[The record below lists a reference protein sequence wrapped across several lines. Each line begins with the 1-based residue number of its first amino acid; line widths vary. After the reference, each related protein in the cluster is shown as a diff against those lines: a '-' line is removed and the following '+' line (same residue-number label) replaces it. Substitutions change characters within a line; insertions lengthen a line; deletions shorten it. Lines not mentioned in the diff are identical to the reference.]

1 MTFEKNGKRI
11 ATFPDLIVTMNKE
24 NGQILNSSDIVEGQK
39 VLVIK
44 VSKDKIKLGEGMYD
58 KKLFKQVENIIGKE
72 IIKYSFGG

>member
-1 MTFEKNGKRI
+1 
-11 ATFPDLIVTMNKE
+11 MNKE
-24 NGQILNSSDIVEGQK
+24 NGQILNSSDIIEGQK